1 MPRNINSTV
10 LQQLTGPSLRP
21 AVFVSITFK
30 SETVYVWSGIG
41 TVNWNGHYWT
51 GIGTLLSISSL
62 EDGNTVD
69 ARGASVTFSGLDSTM
84 LGQCMTEFVLGKP
97 AAIYLGVYSGGN
109 LIPFPITAWAGRT
122 DQPTVNVSGTEVTIT
137 INLENRLV
145 DMNIPGS
152 RRYEN
157 SDQQMAAPSG
167 WPGDQCFAYTS
178 SLLFRNLFWGS
189 TPQTQNVL

>member
-1 MPRNINSTV
+1 MSRQINSSV
-10 LQQLTGPSLRP
+10 LQQLTGPSLKP
-21 AVFVSITFK
+21 AIFVSLTFK
-30 SETVYVWSGIG
+30 SETCFIWSGIG
-41 TVNWNGHYWT
+41 TVYFNGQSWT
-51 GIGTLLSISSL
+51 GIGSLLNISTI

-69 ARGASVTFSGLDSTM
+69 ARGVSVTVSGLDPLM
-84 LGQCMTEFVLGKP
+84 LGNCMSEFVLGKP
-97 AAIYLGVYSGGN
+97 AAIYMGLYSGGN

-122 DQPTVNVSGTEVTIT
+122 DQPTVNVSGKEVTIT